1 MRDERTP
8 KDVCGEAT
16 AAVSINSAAATII
29 IAKLANLARFVAN
42 ILIQNIILF
51 EFCCV
56 FYRYILFPFELYII

>member
-8 KDVCGEAT
+8 KDVGGEAT

-42 ILIQNIILF
+42 ILIQNIIRVLL
-51 EFCCV
+51 C
-56 FYRYILFPFELYII
+56 ILSLYIIYI

>member
-16 AAVSINSAAATII
+16 AAVSINSVAATII

-42 ILIQNIILF
+42 ILIQNIIRVLL
-51 EFCCV
+51 C
-56 FYRYILFPFELYII
+56 ILSLYIIYI

>member
-42 ILIQNIILF
+42 FFIQNIIRVLLSILSLHIT
-51 EFCCV
+51 
-56 FYRYILFPFELYII
+56 YI